1 MYEEDIA
8 ELCGQPSE
16 EPSEV
21 YLTIYL
27 NEIFNMFHLNLFDV
41 KNNLKKILDDNNN
54 YSKRVVESKE
64 TTPT

>member
-27 NEIFNMFHLNLFDV
+27 NEIFEHV
-41 KNNLKKILDDNNN
+41 TCSI
-54 YSKRVVESKE
+54 
-64 TTPT
+64 